1 VNRNSISKE
10 GLEIII
16 PDEVIMSKI
25 IQIRG
30 QKVMISNDL
39 AELYG
44 VTTKRLNEQV
54 KRNIKRF
61 PQHFMFQLNESEK
74 DKVVANCDHL
84 QNIKYSPY
92 LPYVFTE
99 HGTVMLA
106 NILNSD
112 RAIQVSIRIV
122 EIYIK
127 MRKNILTN
135 KDLLL
140 KMEQLEK
147 KVGHQDEKIVLVFNY
162 LKKFIDVH
170 DKPRKRVGFKQ
181 NDEQ

>member
-1 VNRNSISKE
+1 MAKKNIEVMV
-10 GLEIII
+10 
-16 PDEVIMSKI
+16 PDEIIMSKI
-25 IQIRG
+25 ILIRG

-61 PQHFMFQLNESEK
+61 PNHFMFQLTKEEK
-74 DKVVANCDHL
+74 EKVVAICDHL
-84 QNIKYSPY
+84 QNLKYSPH

-106 NILNSD
+106 NVLNSD

-122 EIYIK
+122 EIFIK
-127 MRKNILTN
+127 MREHILTR

-147 KVGHQDEKIVLVFNY
+147 SVGKQDQKIALVFKY
-162 LKKFIDVH
+162 LKKFIDIQE
-170 DKPRKRVGFKQ
+170 KPRKQIGYKRKG
-181 NDEQ
+181 E

>member
-1 VNRNSISKE
+1 MKSISKE
-10 GLEIII
+10 GGDNLI
-16 PDEVIMSKI
+16 PEEAIMKKI
-25 IQIRG
+25 ILIRG

-61 PQHFMFQLNESEK
+61 PQHFMFQLTEQEK

-84 QNIKYSPY
+84 ENIKYSHY

-106 NILNSD
+106 NLLNSD

-127 MRKNILTN
+127 MREYILTN
-135 KDLLL
+135 KDLLQ
-140 KMEQLEK
+140 KIEQLEK
-147 KVGHQDEKIVLVFNY
+147 RVDNQDEKIVLVFNY
-162 LKKFIDVH
+162 LKRFIEVQE
-170 DKPRKRVGFKQ
+170 KPRKRVGFKP
-181 NDEQ
+181 NG

>member
-1 VNRNSISKE
+1 ME
-10 GLEIII
+10 GGESLI
-16 PDEVIMSKI
+16 PEEVIVSKI
-25 IQIRG
+25 FLIRG

-39 AELYG
+39 ADLYG

-61 PQHFMFQLNESEK
+61 PPHFMFQLTEQEK

-84 QNIKYSPY
+84 QNLKYSPY
-92 LPYVFTE
+92 LPYVFAE

-127 MRKNILTN
+127 MRKYILTN

-147 KVGHQDEKIVLVFNY
+147 RVDHQDENIVLVFNY
-162 LKKFIDVH
+162 LKRFIEVQ
-170 DKPRKRVGFKQ
+170 DKPRKRVGFKP
-181 NDEQ
+181 NG

>member
-1 VNRNSISKE
+1 MKSSLKE
-10 GLEIII
+10 GGDILI
-16 PDEVIMSKI
+16 PEEAIMSKI
-25 IQIRG
+25 ILIRG
-30 QKVMISNDL
+30 QKVRISNDL

-61 PQHFMFQLNESEK
+61 PQHFMFQLTEQEK

-106 NILNSD
+106 NVLNSD

-127 MRKNILTN
+127 MREYILTN
-135 KDLLL
+135 EDLLL
-140 KMEQLEK
+140 KMEKLEK
-147 KVGHQDEKIVLVFNY
+147 RVDDQDEKIVLVFNY
-162 LKKFIDVH
+162 IKRFIEYQE
-170 DKPRKRVGFKQ
+170 KPRKRVGFKP
-181 NDEQ
+181 NG

>member
-1 VNRNSISKE
+1 MV
-10 GLEIII
+10 
-16 PDEVIMSKI
+16 PDELIMNKI
-25 IQIRG
+25 IMIRG
-30 QKVMISNDL
+30 QKVMLSNDL
-39 AELYG
+39 SELYG

-61 PQHFMFQLNESEK
+61 PKNFLFQLTRQEK

-84 QNIKYSPY
+84 QSLKYSPY

-106 NILNSD
+106 NILNSN
-112 RAIQVSIRIV
+112 RAIQASIRIV

-127 MRKNILTN
+127 MREHILTD

-147 KVGHQDEKIVLVFNY
+147 RVGKQDEKIALVFEY
-162 LKKFIDVH
+162 LKKFIDVQ
-170 DKPRKRVGFKQ
+170 DKPKKQVGFKREDQ
-181 NDEQ
+181 R